1 MQFLVFMLSL
11 HSCNHQFVALVIGT
25 EKSAFA
31 HSQSFV
37 RVINCKANLFLH
49 RKNHY
54 WHESEK

>member
-31 HSQSFV
+31 HSQIIRARYKLQSQF
-37 RVINCKANLFLH
+37 IFTPQKSLLA
-49 RKNHY
+49 
-54 WHESEK
+54 